1 VSAGLVCQNLSTSLQ
16 QQQKDDFFL
25 SLFLSF
31 LSFFLSSSSSLI
43 ALWLGVYA
51 THEMIQVAEFMAE

>member
-1 VSAGLVCQNLSTSLQ
+1 MCQLAWSAKNLSTSLQ

-31 LSFFLSSSSSLI
+31 LSSSSSLI
-43 ALWLGVYA
+43 ALWLGDYA